1 MLLDII
7 VLRSDDG
14 FTAEA
19 PLLKGC
25 ETWAAN
31 EEEVLEKIV
40 ALAKYYLKLDD
51 SAPLH
56 LDKARGNFNKK
67 NYKLIFNKG

>member
-7 VLRSDDG
+7 VRRSDDG

-19 PLLKGC
+19 PSLKGC

-31 EEEVLEKIV
+31 EEEVLEKIL

-51 SAPLH
+51 SAPMRI
-56 LDKARGNFNKK
+56 DKARGTFNKK
-67 NYKLIFNKG
+67 IYKLVFNKG